1 LTALAIFLSHVYFPL
16 KPRRLNPITIGSK
29 NKLVLSRTYNPKNLT
44 LTGKTSLITKTM
56 VRRAIKI
63 DVEQK
68 DCYYIDLPKG
78 LQNIY
83 DAIGNGCNLIEC
95 ATYVGTNAFYVDE
108 EICFRP
114 SDVKGGWA
122 LPNSPQV
129 YVNNSV
135 IVGTTDEGEDD
146 HVQLDLNYLKAII
159 TFYNAK

>member
-1 LTALAIFLSHVYFPL
+1 
-16 KPRRLNPITIGSK
+16 
-29 NKLVLSRTYNPKNLT
+29 
-44 LTGKTSLITKTM
+44 M

-78 LQNIY
+78 IKNIY

-122 LPNSPQV
+122 LPDSPQV
-129 YVNNSV
+129 YTNNAV
-135 IVGTTDEGEDD
+135 IVGTTMDGEDD